1 MEFTTLHC
9 QTRVAIAAIMDFEP
23 LLIALHRNAL
33 LTAAAIIDT
42 HLTVA
47 VTAVI
52 HAYLMVATV
61 CDANVAVAV
70 PAVLDASG
78 LL

>member
-23 LLIALHRNAL
+23 LLIALRNAL
-33 LTAAAIIDT
+33 LTAAALIDT

-52 HAYLMVATV
+52 RAYLMVATV
-61 CDANVAVAV
+61 CDSNVAVAV